1 MSHLR
6 SEAAEIVAHGRHP
19 HTLSGTEKLMVLLSV
34 SVPSFMINLDS
45 NIVAVSLPSI
55 ARSLHADFAAIEWVI
70 SAYTLMFASLM
81 MPAGALADRY
91 GRKRVLVSGL
101 AIFTLAS
108 LICGAAPTV
117 LILNVAR
124 ALQGLGAA
132 LQLSAALAILSHGF
146 RGAERARAFAFW
158 GSVIGIAMTLGPV
171 VGGLITQK
179 LGWQWAFY
187 VNIPV
192 GIVIIGIILRS
203 VRESR
208 DPDAIGVDVPG
219 LLTFSASLFLLTL
232 GLISGNHHGWTSAA
246 VLAELLAA
254 AALFATFLFVE
265 ARRSHPM
272 LDLSFFRRSTYV
284 GANVTGVAFAACF
297 LTMLTYLP
305 LYFQGGLG
313 ASPTKAGLLMLPMA
327 IPLFAG
333 PRIVSAYLTYK
344 LSGRTLLGTGLALV
358 SAGLFWMAMV
368 APLFRYEAMLVGMMI
383 AGCGAGIL
391 NGEAAKVGMTV
402 IPPERA
408 GMASGVGGT
417 VRFSGIVIGFAA
429 LGAVLYQR
437 IAGVIGATL
446 GTEHA
451 DAVTTLAR
459 AVAAGNL
466 ATSGHMALAARA
478 FGAGYQ
484 MLLLSAAIFAG
495 LSAVIAWLCIR
506 ADETPP
512 VTKGDSAHATLVLP
526 VE

>member
-1 MSHLR
+1 M
-6 SEAAEIVAHGRHP
+6 
-19 HTLSGTEKLMVLLSV
+19 LLSV

-70 SAYTLMFASLM
+70 STYTLMFASLV

-124 ALQGLGAA
+124 AFQGLGAA

-146 RGAERARAFAFW
+146 RGTERARAFAFW

-171 VGGLITQK
+171 TGGIITQRF
-179 LGWQWAFY
+179 GWQWAFY

-208 DPDAIGVDVPG
+208 DPEAVGVDVPG
-219 LLTFSASLFLLTL
+219 LLSFSASLFLLTF
-232 GLISGNHHGWTSAA
+232 GLISGNHRGWTSAT
-246 VLAELLAA
+246 VLAELIGA

-265 ARRSHPM
+265 TRRSRPM
-272 LDLSFFRRSTYV
+272 LDLSFFKRSTYI
-284 GANVTGVAFAACF
+284 GSNVTGVAFAACF

-305 LYFQGGLG
+305 LYFQGGLS
-313 ASPTKAGLLMLPMA
+313 ASPTRAGLLMLPMA

-333 PRIVSAYLTYK
+333 PRVVSAYLTYK
-344 LSGRTLLGTGLALV
+344 FSGRTLLAVGLALV
-358 SAGLFWMAMV
+358 STGLFWMAMV

-391 NGEAAKVGMTV
+391 NGESAKVGMTV

-417 VRFSGIVIGFAA
+417 VRFSGVVIGFAA

-437 IAGVIGATL
+437 IAGVIGEAFGPGHGAAVATL
-446 GTEHA
+446 T
-451 DAVTTLAR
+451 R
-459 AVAAGNL
+459 AIA
-466 ATSGHMALAARA
+466 SGKLTPGSGAALASHA

-484 MLLLSAAIFAG
+484 TLLFSAATFAG
-495 LSAVIAWLCIR
+495 LSTLISWFCVR
-506 ADETPP
+506 ADETQPLARR
-512 VTKGDSAHATLVLP
+512 DSAHATLVLP